1 MMRISEAFPSNFL
14 KAQDLNGRT
23 VKAVI
28 AGVELQ
34 DVAGQGNK
42 NDHKPVVSFK
52 DKSKGLVL
60 NKTNSA
66 ILAETLGDE
75 TSTWTGKEIE
85 LICSQTQFQGRLVP
99 CIRVRVVGGNGE
111 DFNDDIKF

>member
-1 MMRISEAFPSNFL
+1 MRISEAFPSKYL

-28 AGVELQ
+28 TGVEVQ
-34 DVAGQGNK
+34 DVAGQGNE

-60 NKTNSA
+60 NKTNSS
-66 ILAETLGDE
+66 ILAEKLGDE
-75 TSTWTGKEIE
+75 TSGWTGKEIE
-85 LICSQTQFQGRLVP
+85 LLCSQTQFQGRLVD
-99 CIRVRVVGGNGE
+99 CIRVRVVGSNDE
-111 DFNDDIKF
+111 DFDDDINF

>member
-1 MMRISEAFPSNFL
+1 MKISEAFPSNFL
-14 KAQDLNGRT
+14 RAQDLNGRT
-23 VKAVI
+23 DKKVI

-34 DVAGQGNK
+34 DVAGLVNK
-42 NDHKPVVSFK
+42 NDYKPVASFT
-52 DKSKGLVL
+52 DKSKPLVL

-75 TSTWTGKEIE
+75 TSAWTGKEIE